1 MCFATGRKTKLVRFL
16 HESRETATCASGTGT
31 GTFFSILHISRPGFA
46 PAPLGARCASAG
58 ETRGAR
64 TRCADV
70 CLHSADLF
78 TRARGYLSSARASVR
93 MRERENVRTRLR
105 MRADVRMSLRGT
117 LPGAA
122 FGEHSILARKR
133 YSTRLMYRCST
144 KGSVRDASGSMCG
157 SSGAYKNSGCS
168 EPAVAIAGRPVVS
181 GSGPD
186 APPAALSSC
195 RSGFSARVFSSELA
209 LVVAFEKTVFTGP
222 EKFEN
227 TVHRRVPTLRPW
239 RRGGRESEEC
249 SAPGHNTVS
258 HCMSAHGAHMVTP
271 G

>member
-78 TRARGYLSSARASVR
+78 TRARGYLSSARSRASVR

-133 YSTRLMYRCST
+133 YSTKADVQMQHQRKC
-144 KGSVRDASGSMCG
+144 
-157 SSGAYKNSGCS
+157 
-168 EPAVAIAGRPVVS
+168 AGRIRKYVWQQWCLQEFGV
-181 GSGPD
+181 
-186 APPAALSSC
+186 L
-195 RSGFSARVFSSELA
+195 
-209 LVVAFEKTVFTGP
+209 
-222 EKFEN
+222 
-227 TVHRRVPTLRPW
+227 
-239 RRGGRESEEC
+239 
-249 SAPGHNTVS
+249 
-258 HCMSAHGAHMVTP
+258 
-271 G
+271 